1 MNELPQSSLPRI
13 SSIPGPRGPKG
24 DKGDSGD
31 AGAAG
36 VSPQAT
42 LTAPFIMPAAAGTVT
57 VTVTNTSWTATGLPV
72 YIETA
77 GSFIVAA
84 ILSATSLSITA
95 QAATDNAAAGTTI
108 ATGKKVVPGA
118 RMTSDTTQIDSL
130 GVRVTALESG
140 NAAGNKSWFGATQ
153 PVNTGGVLKVGDIFF
168 DSSQNN
174 KIYRWDGTQ
183 WVDVQKVLDLPDFGL
198 GIRPIVKVQTL
209 PASGYNNGDFVWL
222 ETDGKLYRRV
232 NGAWTKAV
240 GTGDLVGQI
249 DGTMIV
255 DGSLVAQKIAA
266 NAITA
271 DKVGANQII
280 TDVANIG
287 EGIITDAHIGNLSAG
302 KITAGDIQTVNI
314 GYAGRLFHPLYHKT
328 AAVGG
333 AERYFR
339 AVEFGTSFASGHM
352 FTAAS
357 GFTFSHGTPVT
368 AYGPGH
374 GSWGLNNAPT
384 MSPNSSGAILVN
396 LQGRLIGYTG
406 NITLYARVD
415 GGSFFALAARSS
427 QDGADAIIDANRI
440 LTGLTPASR
449 IEIFVAPCDGNGA
462 ILTNVT
468 CRYEVDA
475 VFYNW

>member
-24 DKGDSGD
+24 DKGDPGN

-36 VSPQAT
+36 VSPQTA

-57 VTVTNTSWTATGLPV
+57 VTVTNTSWTTTGLPV

-84 ILSATSLSITA
+84 VLSATSLSLTA
-95 QAATDNAAAGTTI
+95 QTATGNAVAGTTI

-118 RMTSDTTQIDSL
+118 RMTADTTQIDSL
-130 GVRVTALESG
+130 GNRVTALESG

-153 PVNTGGVLKVGDIFF
+153 PTNTGGVLKVGDIFF

-174 KIYRWDGTQ
+174 KIYRWNGTN
-183 WVDVQKVLDLPDFGL
+183 WVDVQKVLELPDFGL

-280 TDVANIG
+280 TQEANIG
-287 EGIITDAHIGNLSAG
+287 TGVVKDGHIANLSAG
-302 KITAGDIQTVNI
+302 KISAGSIQSINI
-314 GYAGRLFHPLYHKT
+314 GHDGYIFHPSHAGKF
-328 AAVGG
+328 
-333 AERYFR
+333 FR
-339 AVEFGTSFASGHM
+339 ATEIGTSFANSKNFGSG
-352 FTAAS
+352 AS
-357 GFTFSHGTPVT
+357 YTFSHCTPV
-368 AYGPGH
+368 AFYGPGNT
-374 GSWGLNNAPT
+374 GWR
-384 MSPNSSGAILVN
+384 VN
-396 LQGRLIGYTG
+396 LAPALCPDADGALRVQVQGRLIGYTG
-406 NITLYARVD
+406 NILTYYRVN
-415 GGSFFALAARSS
+415 GGSFQPLAARYSA
-427 QDGADAIIDANRI
+427 DGGDAIVDCVRI
-440 LTGLTPASR
+440 ITGVTTSSK
-449 IEIFVAPCDGNGA
+449 IEFFVAPADGTGTVTA
-462 ILTNVT
+462 GVT
-468 CRYEVDA
+468 CRYEIDVMC
-475 VFYNW
+475 FNW